1 MNSHWSTRRRVLTAS
16 IAITGTPALIISA
29 CGGDAAP
36 AAALAKAEPTKAPV
50 AAAPTAAA
58 AAAAPTKAPEP
69 TTAPVKFPDTLAVT
83 TINNF
88 ATNDPAFLK
97 AADEFMADRKVKIEF
112 IPGNNQ
118 EVITKIAGGTPPDVF
133 RRDAAALHGLVAD
146 GAMRDLNPF
155 LAKTKDVQISDYYPH
170 LIKGQTF

>member
-1 MNSHWSTRRRVLTAS
+1 MEMVPTSRRRLMALGFATAG
-16 IAITGTPALIISA
+16 IAGSLVAA

-36 AAALAKAEPTKAPV
+36 AAPAKAEPTMAAAP
-50 AAAPTAAA
+50 AAPTAAA
-58 AAAAPTKAPEP
+58 TAAAPTKAPEP
-69 TTAPVKFPDTLAVT
+69 TAAPVTFPETLAVT

-97 AADEFMADRKVKIEF
+97 AADEFMAERKVKIEF

-133 RRDAAALHGLVAD
+133 RRDAAALHGLVAE

-155 LAKTKDVQISDYYPH
+155 LAKTKDRKSVV
-170 LIKGQTF
+170 